1 MKATIGQKKNS
12 YESFETK
19 TMLDKKVKELSESQ
33 FDAAIAH
40 GVTLVDFWAP
50 WCGPCRIQGPILEEV
65 AESVD
70 GQAKI
75 AKVNVD
81 EAGDVAGRFGV
92 QAIPTLLLFK
102 DGNEVLRFIGVQN
115 HNTLIEA
122 INKLKEGN

>member
-1 MKATIGQKKNS
+1 MQGDRLS
-12 YESFETK
+12 
-19 TMLDKKVKELSESQ
+19 KVHDSQ
-33 FDAAIAH
+33 FDAAIH
-40 GVTLVDFWAP
+40 QGTTLIDFWAP
-50 WCGPCRIQGPILEEV
+50 WCGPCRMQWPILEEV
-65 AESVD
+65 AKSVD